1 MRIFGIGPS
10 SACALLSFAL
20 VVTVPARAGDV
31 PDYFKKILSVE
42 SATPT
47 EVGAKNILQLNTSMF
62 ELYGNAGQIF
72 KKNIL
77 ASHPIILGL
86 FSNTGGR
93 FILYRPSMEPL
104 EAPTVPIVYQ
114 LLKSVGH
121 STMALSEVV
130 VPYLDSPN
138 DPTWRGALAAYRS
151 RMQSALD
158 GLDAAPMRDDW
169 KPVSHEILQNN
180 IAFMDE
186 ALRTNA
192 ISSEAL
198 QAFAKKQGPLLKK
211 NIAWA
216 AQTQVEHWMDVIG
229 GWKQTLGADWDKTYA
244 ASNTI
249 YVTRQNNVLF
259 SVLAQFFPPEA
270 INDRLMLIETISF
283 TTTPDDMLESL
294 TRIISDRSVGAAFFG
309 DYHLMDYELRWAATR
324 RRDHRRRRQAQH
336 PRELPP
342 QVPFGFSASMANA
355 DHARARSSRPWQTF
369 HESEHQG
376 HDTEGPGARLLGRR
390 NGTVA
395 RSSPSLRDL
404 GAGWNRP
411 GHWLRARP
419 GLCQHLACRQKGLL
433 IDFFLF
439 RQGVRHSARDRCSAG
454 DPDLAATQRQTS

>member
-1 MRIFGIGPS
+1 MRIFGVGIS
-10 SACALLSFAL
+10 RACALMSFM
-20 VVTVPARAGDV
+20 VVLTAAARAGDV

-42 SATPT
+42 SATPA
-47 EVGAKNILQLNTSMF
+47 EVGAKNILQLDTSMF

-77 ASHPIILGL
+77 ANHPIILGL

-93 FILYRPSMEPL
+93 FILYRPDMEPL

-158 GLDAAPMRDDW
+158 GLDAAPMPDDW

-186 ALRTNA
+186 ALSTNA

-198 QAFAKKQGPLLKK
+198 QAFAKKQGPLLKR

-216 AQTQVEHWMDVIG
+216 AQTQVDHWMDVIA
-229 GWKQTLGADWDKTYA
+229 GWKRMLGADWDKTFA

-249 YVTRQNNVLF
+249 YVARQNNVLF

-309 DYHLMDYELRWAATR
+309 DYHLMDYELMGGDA
-324 RRDHRRRRQAQH
+324 RQAVIDEDKKRDI
-336 PRELPP
+336 PVNLPP
-342 QVPFGFSASMANA
+342 QVPFGS
-355 DHARARSSRPWQTF
+355 
-369 HESEHQG
+369 HQWP
-376 HDTEGPGARLLGRR
+376 TLVTPGPGAKTL
-390 NGTVA
+390 A
-395 RSSPSLRDL
+395 DL
-404 GAGWNRP
+404 P
-411 GHWLRARP
+411 
-419 GLCQHLACRQKGLL
+419 
-433 IDFFLF
+433 
-439 RQGVRHSARDRCSAG
+439 
-454 DPDLAATQRQTS
+454 